1 MGSWPTFVGFPG
13 LFVMTFDYQ
22 SLGWLLRLVVA
33 TTLVWSAPLTLG
45 GFSKY
50 DEIEFSGH
58 GKHLFVSIIESEG
71 PGSQRAFRQ
80 SFKADPVLVL
90 SNQDA
95 CSGSADGLQLISSAT
110 AGLISHQTAFLPV
123 IRAPPH
129 RFPA

>member
-1 MGSWPTFVGFPG
+1 
-13 LFVMTFDYQ
+13 MTFNYQ
-22 SLGWLLRLVVA
+22 SLGWLLRLVVV
-33 TTLVWSAPLTLG
+33 TTLVWSAPFALG
-45 GFSKY
+45 GSNLH
-50 DEIEFSGH
+50 DTIEFSGH

-80 SFKADPVLVL
+80 SFKADPVLAL
-90 SNQDA
+90 SSQDA
-95 CSGSADGLQLISSAT
+95 CSGSADGLQLISSVT